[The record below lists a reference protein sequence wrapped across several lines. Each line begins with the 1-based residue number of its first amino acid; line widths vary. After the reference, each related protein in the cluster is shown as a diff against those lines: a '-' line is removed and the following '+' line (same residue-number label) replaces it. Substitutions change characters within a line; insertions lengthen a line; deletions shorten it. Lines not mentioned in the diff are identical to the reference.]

1 MKKFF
6 NLLSLLSI
14 FAMIAVSCSKD
25 EGLIEPVSEQA
36 NVTFTVNVPT
46 GVQTRT
52 IGDGKTVDKLYY
64 EVYYTGDTPVIDDF
78 VINGT
83 ASSNDGEGT
92 IFTVSFPLVKQQEYT
107 ILFWA
112 QNKDNGIYDPTNL
125 KAVKADYSNANL
137 KANMENLDA
146 FYAAKTFEVVDE
158 NLSQTIFLTR
168 PFGQLNLG
176 TTKQST
182 SEAANLG
189 LTVAKT
195 KVKVSSL
202 PTVFNVANGTT
213 SEPTAEAV
221 EFALNT
227 IPSNPAE
234 ITVEVDGQ
242 DITFDYLSFNY
253 ILMSNATT
261 NTLIDVEAQLELNDG
276 NSINHKIS
284 AVPVQRNYRT
294 NIIGNLLTSKTDFKV
309 IVDNRF
315 DEKFNN
321 VEVTEIHTNA
331 DLEEALK
338 QNVESIHVRLT
349 GDAEING
356 GIFTMGGANT
366 NTIIIDGTPMVKS
379 ASDDLYTLTMT
390 GSYNSVLKT
399 ENPNAKVI
407 IKNLNLTSA
416 RPSGTWDV
424 YDFMFT
430 DCNVELKNVNVLK
443 SLALDNPG
451 KTSVLKN
458 VNITD
463 NHDYYALWIVAGGNV
478 TINGGSITAENGRA
492 IKVDGEYVNEIQ
504 PSYLSV
510 AGMTFKSAKKAAVL
524 VKPMYIK
531 DGVEVSKNTATIDWG
546 EGNNID
552 GVTADPIN
560 AVWIDEDFAAYA
572 DMVTVNGALKVVEGT
587 AASEVATVS
596 TTEELKTAI
605 NDAKDGAK
613 IALKDGTYEGVFYV
627 SGKSLTLQA
636 LNKGK
641 AVING
646 KLAIAASGK
655 TINVNGISFKNEY
668 SGNVAVGH
676 QYLDK
681 TGTYCIGLYCA
692 YVNVRDC
699 EFNLS
704 KKGGIYFYSFNN
716 PEYCVIEDCTF
727 NCNGFH
733 AIDSKV
739 NITVNRCVFNEPYRH
754 SLQVYGNLN
763 IGEKVV
769 FTNNKI
775 INPCNEKTTSTKF
788 FACGVSVSASY
799 PFSNVVFE
807 ISGNT
812 MESDKYQHLQYVYD
826 NKSNVDIQSCTIT
839 EGVVFVS
846 EEEAI
851 GKVNSDVIELNTRE
865 DMVWFANAVNKS
877 GNSFDGKTVKLGA
890 DIDLAGIDWTPVGQT
905 GATQFKG
912 TFDGNNKTL
921 SNLNINSVGTDD
933 EGFYSSGLF
942 GWLNG
947 AIVKNLKI
955 EGAKVVGHHNC
966 GVIAGY
972 METSGCTIESCTI
985 NNADL
990 NCYEPDSS
998 DTDPEGDKVGV
1009 FVGYAG
1015 NAGTIVKN
1023 CIATNSSVSAG
1034 RHGGQIAGYAK
1045 TANIINCSATNVT
1058 VSKNGTSSGADVN
1071 EALIG
1076 KAVN

>member
-1 MKKFF
+1 MKKLF
-6 NLLSLLSI
+6 NLLSVLSI
-14 FAMIAVSCSKD
+14 IALVAVSCSKD

-64 EVYYTGDTPVIDDF
+64 EVYYTGETPVIDDF

-125 KAVKADYSNANL
+125 KAVRADYSNANL

-261 NTLIDVEAQLELNDG
+261 NTLIDVEAQLKLNDG

-430 DCNVELKNVNVLK
+430 DCNVELENVNVLK

-458 VNITD
+458 VNITE

-504 PSYLSV
+504 PSSLSV

-531 DGVEVSKNTATIDWG
+531 DGVEVSKNTATINWG

-552 GVTADPIN
+552 DVTADPIN

-572 DMVTVNGALKVVEGT
+572 DMVTVNGATKIVENHPIMMSGSYYKSISDAL
-587 AASEVATVS
+587 AA
-596 TTEELKTAI
+596 
-605 NDAKDGAK
+605 
-613 IALKDGTYEGVFYV
+613 
-627 SGKSLTLQA
+627 
-636 LNKGK
+636 
-641 AVING
+641 
-646 KLAIAASGK
+646 AASGSTVTIYIESGSYIIPSSIKINGGGSVTFEGKGKDK
-655 TINVNGISFKNEY
+655 TTLNFNSVPGGADGGLNAYADATALTFKNMKVVSPNTGSAYTGGFGRSTSVRFEECLY
-668 SGNVAVGH
+668 EGQFRSMSPVTFSKCTI
-676 QYLDK
+676 DPK
-681 TGTYCIGLYCA
+681 TSY
-692 YVNVRDC
+692 
-699 EFNLS
+699 
-704 KKGGIYFYSFNN
+704 IYTDYYNADFIN
-716 PEYCVIEDCTF
+716 CTF
-727 NCNGFH
+727 NCSEGKGIQVYNDGNNSVTEINISVCTFTANKVANTWDGKPVT
-733 AIDSKV
+733 AIDINSNGEKFTV
-739 NITVNRCVFNEPYRH
+739 NITE
-754 SLQVYGNLN
+754 
-763 IGEKVV
+763 
-769 FTNNKI
+769 
-775 INPCNEKTTSTKF
+775 TTATGF
-788 FACGVSVSASY
+788 GTGLF
-799 PFSNVVFE
+799 
-807 ISGNT
+807 
-812 MESDKYQHLQYVYD
+812 
-826 NKSNVDIQSCTIT
+826 
-839 EGVVFVS
+839 
-846 EEEAI
+846 
-851 GKVNSDVIELNTRE
+851 
-865 DMVWFANAVNKS
+865 S
-877 GNSFDGKTVKLGA
+877 GNSLWNIKGGAENVVVNINEEQVHPSIAVNDESTEYVISSAAGLLRFAQMVNVENESFAGKTVKLGA

-921 SNLNINSVGTDD
+921 SNLNINSVGTND
-933 EGFYSSGLF
+933 EGHYSSGLF
-942 GWLNG
+942 GWLNA
-947 AIVKNLKI
+947 AIVKNLNI

-972 METSGCTIESCTI
+972 LETAGCTIESCTV
-985 NNADL
+985 NNAEL
-990 NCYEPDSS
+990 NCYEPNSS

-1009 FVGYAG
+1009 IVGHAG
-1015 NAGTIVKN
+1015 NAGVVVKD
-1023 CIATNSSVSAG
+1023 CSATNSTVSAG
-1034 RHGGQIAGYAK
+1034 RDAGQVAGAAK
-1045 TANIINCSATNVT
+1045 EANVTGCSATNVT
-1058 VSKNGTSSGADVN
+1058 VTANGTSSGANIRN
-1071 EALIG
+1071 EVIG
-1076 KAVN
+1076 RIL